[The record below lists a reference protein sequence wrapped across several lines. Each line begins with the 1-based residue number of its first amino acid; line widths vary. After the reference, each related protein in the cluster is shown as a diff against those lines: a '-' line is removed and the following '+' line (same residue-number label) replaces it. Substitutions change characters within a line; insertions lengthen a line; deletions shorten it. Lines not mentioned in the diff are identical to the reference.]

1 MVERVW
7 NSKAVAERYGCTLQ
21 CARNYMRK
29 MNHMEDPLAV
39 YERDLIEWE
48 RSRMV
53 FRKGLKR
60 ALPPEEMIIPTT
72 R

>member
-1 MVERVW
+1 MERVW

-29 MNHMEDPLAV
+29 MVHMEDPLMV
-39 YERDLIEWE
+39 YERDLVEWE
-48 RSRMV
+48 RSRMIIP
-53 FRKGLKR
+53 KGKRR
-60 ALPPEEMIIPTT
+60 ALAPEEMIVPRT